1 MFLACADVPVLV
13 SGKHCL
19 HVNIKTKFHVTLQCF
34 KNLVWSGRVTFDDS
48 FLLFVILSLTNKCFM
63 KDKVSKNNLSET
75 FFSYVFESPFIDLE
89 VIVFVFQKTFDFE

>member
-1 MFLACADVPVLV
+1 
-13 SGKHCL
+13 
-19 HVNIKTKFHVTLQCF
+19 
-34 KNLVWSGRVTFDDS
+34 
-48 FLLFVILSLTNKCFM
+48 M